1 MSIVVGYLPTPAGR
15 AALRASIDEATLRS
29 SKLVIVQAP
38 APKQRFGRSAEPES
52 PAASAEDQ
60 ELLAESGVEHELVS
74 VHPDSDPADAILDA
88 CERVTAELLV
98 IGTRKRTPVGKL
110 IMAPTTQRL
119 LLEATCPVLCVKAGY
134 TVDD

>member
-15 AALRASIDEATLRS
+15 AALHEGIGEAIARS
-29 SKLVIVQAP
+29 AKLVIVQAP
-38 APKQRFGRSAEPES
+38 APKQRFGRGHEPEE
-52 PAASAEDQ
+52 PAAPGED
-60 ELLAESGVEHELVS
+60 ERLLTGSGLEHELVS

-88 CERVTAELLV
+88 CRRTQARLLV

-119 LLEATCPVLCVKAGY
+119 LLEAPCPVLCVKADY
-134 TVDD
+134 EE